1 MAKARSM
8 SASVQVSSLKGM
20 AGRNFLGTRLCAMEF
35 VSVFSLKENCD
46 YAKAA
51 TKERDEKM
59 KQPKNPTA
67 SSLPN
72 GGYLQLV

>member
-1 MAKARSM
+1 
-8 SASVQVSSLKGM
+8 
-20 AGRNFLGTRLCAMEF
+20 MEF